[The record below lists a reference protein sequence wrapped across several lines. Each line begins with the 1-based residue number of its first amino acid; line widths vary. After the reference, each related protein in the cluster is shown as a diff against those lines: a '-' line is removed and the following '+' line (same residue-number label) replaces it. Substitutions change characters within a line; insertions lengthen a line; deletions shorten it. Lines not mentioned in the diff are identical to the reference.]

1 MARIV
6 VAGAGATGASIAY
19 NLALLGADDVV
30 LADPRGVAGGS
41 TSRAMGGVRQ
51 QFSTAAEVRLAQ
63 ASIRFFAE
71 LGAPLFSQVGYLFVA
86 TTEPGLAVLEERREL
101 QASLGVPVERVDP
114 REVSGLFVDDVL
126 GAATCRQDG
135 VADPPAVCREVVR
148 RAADLGVDVREA
160 DAVDADGDVL
170 VIACGPWSREVGE
183 RVGVD
188 LPIRPLCRQLVDT
201 QPVDGLPES
210 LPMVI
215 EAETGFHF
223 RRVPSGGLRLAMGEE
238 ISRWGFETE
247 VDERLVADWLERLA
261 RRYPPAAGIGVERAW
276 AGLYD
281 MTPDAHPILGWVGAG
296 VYAACGFSGHGFMQS
311 PAVGRAAAEE
321 ILQGETG
328 LDLGPFR
335 LDRFAG
341 DEVFPETLV
350 L

>member
-1 MARIV
+1 
-6 VAGAGATGASIAY
+6 
-19 NLALLGADDVV
+19 
-30 LADPRGVAGGS
+30 
-41 TSRAMGGVRQ
+41 MGGVRQ
-51 QFSTAAEVRLAQ
+51 QFTTAAEVRLAQ

-71 LGAPLFSQVGYLFVA
+71 LGAPLFAQVGYLFVA
-86 TTEPGLAVLEERREL
+86 TTEPGLDGLEQRREL
-101 QASLGVPVERVDP
+101 QESLGVPVERVDP
-114 REVSGLFVDDVL
+114 REVPGLFVDDIL
-126 GAATCRQDG
+126 GAVTCREDG

-148 RAADLGVDVREA
+148 RAAELGVEVQEG
-160 DAVDADGDVL
+160 VDGVASRGDVL
-170 VIACGPWSREVGE
+170 VIACGPWSREAGA

-201 QPVDGLPES
+201 EPVDGVPES

-223 RRVPSGGLRLAMGEE
+223 RRTPSGGLRLAMGEE
-238 ISRWGFETE
+238 VSRWGFETE
-247 VDERLVADWLERLA
+247 IDERLVEDWRGRLA
-261 RRYPPAAGIGVERAW
+261 RRYPPAAGIGVARAW

-281 MTPDAHPILGWVGAG
+281 MTPDAHPVIGWVGDG
-296 VYAACGFSGHGFMQS
+296 VYSACGFSGHGFMQS

-321 ILQGETG
+321 ILHGEAE
-328 LDLGPFR
+328 LDLSPFR